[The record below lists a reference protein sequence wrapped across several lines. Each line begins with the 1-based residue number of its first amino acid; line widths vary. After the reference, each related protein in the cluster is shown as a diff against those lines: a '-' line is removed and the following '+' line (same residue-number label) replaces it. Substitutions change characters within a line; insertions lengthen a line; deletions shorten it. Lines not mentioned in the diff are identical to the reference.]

1 MAVFKTTR
9 YNQIQVFQQQH
20 YRVVEMAMGKLF
32 VRLSLGVG
40 AAALTIGLASAEPL
54 HLRIVHFNDIDRMSD
69 DDGAGGLPKLATV
82 IAQAREGVDNVL
94 VTHGGDTISPSILAS
109 IDEGAHFID
118 LLNQLGTDVM
128 ALGNHEYDFGP
139 DVMMERV
146 SEAEFPIV
154 SANSVNPDGSIPDG
168 VLANTTFDYGDW
180 TIGVFGLTTPTTVER
195 SSPAPVSFLDVTDT
209 AEAQA
214 AELEEAGADFVIA
227 LAHTTVAEDRDLI
240 QQGAVPLILGGDDH
254 DLRIN
259 WFGTTAFVESN
270 SQADFVTIIDLVL
283 DRDDEDQVVWQASY
297 DVVNTLAVEP
307 DQAMSDAVAVYENQ
321 LDEQLGVEIGSTAT
335 AMNTDRQMVRTGE
348 NAFGNL
354 VADAMRTAVGADIG
368 ITNGGGIRAGREYA
382 PGTVLQR
389 RDILEELPFGNRT
402 VLLEV
407 SGADVL
413 AALENGFGRI
423 EDVAGRFP
431 HVSGITVEYAPS
443 RPSGERVVSVLVG
456 DAALDPAASY
466 LLATNDYMAGGGDGY
481 DAFTN
486 GRVIIDGTSGELMAG
501 QVMSVIEATGEV
513 SPAVEGR
520 LNVVE

>member
-1 MAVFKTTR
+1 MATR
-9 YNQIQVFQQQH
+9 LLI
-20 YRVVEMAMGKLF
+20 G
-32 VRLSLGVG
+32 RLMLGLS
-40 AAALTIGLASAEPL
+40 AAALTVGLASAEPL
-54 HLRIVHFNDIDRMSD
+54 HLRIVHFNDLDRMSD

-82 IAQAREGVDNVL
+82 IANAREGADNVL

-128 ALGNHEYDFGP
+128 VLGNHEYDFGP
-139 DVMMERV
+139 DVMMQRV
-146 SEAEFPIV
+146 AEAQFPVV

-180 TIGVFGLTTPTTVER
+180 TIGVFGLTTPSTVDR
-195 SSPAPVSFLDVTDT
+195 ASPAPVSFLDVTET
-209 AEAQA
+209 AAAQA

-227 LAHTTVAEDRDLI
+227 LAHTTVSEDRALME
-240 QQGAVPLILGGDDH
+240 QAAVPLILGGDDH

-259 WFGTTAFVESN
+259 WFGDTAVVESG
-270 SQADFVTIIDLVL
+270 SQADFVTIIDLML
-283 DRDDEDQVVWQASY
+283 DRDDEDQVVWHASY
-297 DVVNTLAVEP
+297 DIVNTLDVEP
-307 DQAMSDAVAVYENQ
+307 DEAMTAAVAVYEGQ
-321 LDEQLGVEIGSTAT
+321 LDEELGVEIGSTAT
-335 AMNTDRQMVRTGE
+335 TMNTDRQMVRTGE

-354 VADAMRTAVGADIG
+354 VADSMREAVGADIG
-368 ITNGGGIRAGREYA
+368 FTNGGGIRAGREYT

-402 VLLEV
+402 VLLEL

-413 AALENGFGRI
+413 AALENGFSRI

-431 HVSGITVEYAPS
+431 HVSGMTVEYAPN
-443 RPSGERVVSVLVG
+443 RPAGERVVSVMVG
-456 DAALDPAASY
+456 DQPLDPSANY

-481 DAFTN
+481 GAFTN
-486 GRVIIDGTSGELMAG
+486 ARVIIDGTSGELMAG
-501 QVMSVIEATGEV
+501 QVMAAIEAAGEI

-520 LNVVE
+520 LVIVE